1 MTLLSSKGTYGLVAM
16 YELSKDYQFNKPVKI
31 KDIAARANIPQNYLE
46 QLLNILKKDGFVK
59 SIRGAYGGYMLSTHP
74 SNIKVLDIVRSL
86 EGNIKIT
93 ETCTGNPVLE
103 LFYEEAQK
111 KLEKIFDITLDDFKL
126 YQQKVSN
133 QIFYTI

>member
-16 YELSKDYQFNKPVKI
+16 YELSKDYEFNKPVKI

-74 SNIKVLDIVRSL
+74 SNIKVLDIIKSL

-103 LFYEEAQK
+103 FFYEEAQK

>member
-111 KLEKIFDITLDDFKL
+111 NWKKFSI
-126 YQQKVSN
+126 
-133 QIFYTI
+133 

>member
-74 SNIKVLDIVRSL
+74 SNIKVLDIIRSL